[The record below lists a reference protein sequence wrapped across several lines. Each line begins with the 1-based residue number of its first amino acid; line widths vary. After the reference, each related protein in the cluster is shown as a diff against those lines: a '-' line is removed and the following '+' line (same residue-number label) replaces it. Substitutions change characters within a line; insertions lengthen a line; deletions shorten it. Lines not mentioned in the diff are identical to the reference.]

1 MPYGILNF
9 KKFKVSGLS
18 AIAHEALRDEVEAA
32 AHPERFPGSVD
43 VSRTAQNTVLR
54 GGYDVHDPGAP
65 TAVLRDVQAL
75 MDDALGKGARVR
87 SNTTAAVGHIV
98 SASPEWFAG
107 HTRGEAE
114 NYFAAALEHIE
125 REYAGQTVYAV
136 VHWDESN
143 PHMHVLRVPVFV
155 DEEGKTHFSAK
166 DYLGGR
172 KELSAKQTAFWEAVC
187 KDRGLERGKC
197 RVDNPNAPQVRHKSE
212 VAMRNELK
220 DEVKDL
226 ADEKFRLTG
235 ELEAANADLT
245 FTRRYVHGAKA
256 QVTAAEKARDE
267 AERKARAACR
277 RADAANREARE
288 QMALAQAARE
298 AREAAEGELRDLDA
312 QADEARARL
321 HGTLVAVGG
330 VEGLVNDVNELK
342 AQVNAK
348 PTEDLVHEV
357 LITAADTLTGA
368 ARKKAQ
374 AREDAAAQDY
384 AQLAHGLVRVAKS
397 NVPAVIAREID
408 PVTRPDDLPVRVA
421 EIEGRIKGVDQLVK
435 ANRAMDVIGD
445 DIPFPRP
452 HATRRYDGPTYG
464 L

>member
-1 MPYGILNF
+1 M
-9 KKFKVSGLS
+9 
-18 AIAHEALRDEVEAA
+18 
-32 AHPERFPGSVD
+32 
-43 VSRTAQNTVLR
+43 
-54 GGYDVHDPGAP
+54 
-65 TAVLRDVQAL
+65 
-75 MDDALGKGARVR
+75 
-87 SNTTAAVGHIV
+87 
-98 SASPEWFAG
+98 
-107 HTRGEAE
+107 
-114 NYFAAALEHIE
+114 
-125 REYAGQTVYAV
+125 
-136 VHWDESN
+136 
-143 PHMHVLRVPVFV
+143 
-155 DEEGKTHFSAK
+155 
-166 DYLGGR
+166 
-172 KELSAKQTAFWEAVC
+172 
-187 KDRGLERGKC
+187 
-197 RVDNPNAPQVRHKSE
+197 
-212 VAMRNELK
+212 
-220 DEVKDL
+220 
-226 ADEKFRLTG
+226 
-235 ELEAANADLT
+235 
-245 FTRRYVHGAKA
+245 HGAKA

-267 AERKARAACR
+267 AEKKARAACR

-357 LITAADTLTGA
+357 LVSAADTLTGA
-368 ARKKAQ
+368 AHKKAQ

-397 NVPAVIAREID
+397 NVPAVVAREID